1 MVCLIKQRIIF
12 SRETVINGRKQEIA
26 VLWQSCFIFVEITV
40 ATPDSREKPDPEK
53 VVATYKAGDGTMK
66 DLK

>member
-1 MVCLIKQRIIF
+1 M
-12 SRETVINGRKQEIA
+12 INGRKQEIA